1 MARIVILEVE
11 RDDNDAYSP
20 ANEGWPESLAA
31 VKNCRVSRELMDL
44 CLGPEPD
51 LPIDTALRQ
60 IMQPVWAALAG
71 DRRQAARALVLL
83 ERLELRIRERAKAS
97 IAEPSQN

>member
-11 RDDNDAYSP
+11 RDDNDAHSP
-20 ANEGWPESLAA
+20 ANDGWPEALAE
-31 VKNCRVSRELMDL
+31 VEKSREFRQTMEER
-44 CLGPEPD
+44 LGREPE

-71 DRRQAARALVLL
+71 DRRAAADALVLL
-83 ERLELRIRERAKAS
+83 ERLDQRVRERAKAS
-97 IAEPSQN
+97 LAEPSQN

>member
-44 CLGPEPD
+44 CL
-51 LPIDTALRQ
+51 
-60 IMQPVWAALAG
+60 
-71 DRRQAARALVLL
+71 
-83 ERLELRIRERAKAS
+83 
-97 IAEPSQN
+97 